1 MIEQVQTFF
10 TLSFFLELA
19 GFLFNLLYLYFV
31 IRQKSVAW
39 LWSIFACVIFVWV
52 CYASQLYLQT
62 GLYLFYILISIYG
75 LLKWKNNPVL
85 AIQSMTLRHHSLFI
99 LAALIAGLVFGF
111 VFSESTDQHLPYL
124 DGFITSFAVGTTLL
138 IVSKHRENWLYWMV
152 INLAS
157 VFLYYTQDLYF
168 LTIMSCILM
177 LFAVRGYQVWN
188 RVEAQGR

>member
-1 MIEQVQTFF
+1 MIEQVQAFF

-31 IRQKSVAW
+31 IRQKSEAW
-39 LWSIFACVIFVWV
+39 IWSIFACVIFVWV
-52 CYASQLYLQT
+52 CYTSELYLQT

-75 LLKWKNNPVL
+75 LMKWKHKPVL

-138 IVSKHRENWLYWMV
+138 IVSKHRENWLYWIG

-157 VFLYYTQDLYF
+157 MYLYFSQDLLW
-168 LTIMSCILM
+168 LTSMSFILM
-177 LFAVRGYQVWN
+177 LFAIRGYQVWSKDEG
-188 RVEAQGR
+188 VLK